1 MPPTAESYTKPED
14 IETTELIELEN
25 GYVELKNIAKSL
37 KDEKIVLFF
46 DIQLKR
52 ITKIL
57 KKRIKK
63 ALNT

>member
-46 DIQLKR
+46 DSQLNR

-57 KKRIKK
+57 KARIEK
-63 ALNT
+63 ALNI

>member
-25 GYVELKNIAKSL
+25 GYVELKNLAKSL

-46 DIQLKR
+46 DSQLNR

-57 KKRIKK
+57 KARIEK
-63 ALNT
+63 ALNI

>member
-46 DIQLKR
+46 DSQLNR

-57 KKRIKK
+57 KKRINK